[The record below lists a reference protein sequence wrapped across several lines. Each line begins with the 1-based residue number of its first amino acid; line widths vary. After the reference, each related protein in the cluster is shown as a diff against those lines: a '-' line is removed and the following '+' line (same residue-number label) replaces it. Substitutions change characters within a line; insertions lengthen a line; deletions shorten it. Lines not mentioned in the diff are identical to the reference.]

1 MNFFFL
7 HKNLSF
13 LETKEITDNLQ
24 FTLHTAGQRSRY
36 VTQMVSGKW
45 RSDAQL
51 GDTINNSQ
59 SIDLAILS
67 GNSFFAR
74 RGKKDFK

>member
-1 MNFFFL
+1 MT
-7 HKNLSF
+7 
-13 LETKEITDNLQ
+13 ENLQ
-24 FTLHTAGQRSRY
+24 FTLYAAAQRSRY

-51 GDTINNSQ
+51 GDTINNQ

-67 GNSFFAR
+67 RNSFFAR

>member
-1 MNFFFL
+1 MT
-7 HKNLSF
+7 
-13 LETKEITDNLQ
+13 ENLQ
-24 FTLHTAGQRSRY
+24 FTLYAAARRSRY

-51 GDTINNSQ
+51 GDTINNQ

-67 GNSFFAR
+67 RNSFFAR